1 MEEELAEGLCGGCR
15 HLPLERRIF
24 GGAPFDHGE
33 TAARLVYA
41 LKYEHIIAAAE
52 PLIPGMLNELPKGF
66 DALVPV
72 PLHVRRQRVRGYNQ
86 SMALCEALGRASGLP
101 ILNAL
106 RRTRATRQ
114 QMKLAADEREA
125 NVSRA
130 FEVIKPVGGKRL
142 IIVDDVRTTGWTIL
156 SCADELYLKGAINVR
171 SLTATLAVI
180 GR

>member
-1 MEEELAEGLCGGCR
+1 V
-15 HLPLERRIF
+15 F
-24 GGAPFDHGE
+24 GGSPFDHGE

-41 LKYEHIIAAAE
+41 LKYEHIIDAAG

-72 PLHVRRQRVRGYNQ
+72 PLHVRRQRERGYNQ
-86 SMALCEALGRASGLP
+86 SMALCEALGRASDLP

-114 QMKLAADEREA
+114 QMKLAADERKA
-125 NVSRA
+125 NVSQA
-130 FEVIKPVGGKRL
+130 FEVIKPVIGKRL
-142 IIVDDVRTTGWTIL
+142 VIVDDVRTTGWTIL
-156 SCADELYLKGAINVR
+156 SCADALYLKGAIDVR
-171 SLTATLAVI
+171 SLTATLAVV